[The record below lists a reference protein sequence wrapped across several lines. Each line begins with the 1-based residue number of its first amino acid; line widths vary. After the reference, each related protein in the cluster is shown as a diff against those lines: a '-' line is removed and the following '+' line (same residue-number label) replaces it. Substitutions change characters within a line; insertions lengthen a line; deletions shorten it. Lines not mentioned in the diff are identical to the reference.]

1 MFCYFSILQD
11 SQAFRSSF
19 CEAEA
24 AEKAAW
30 TQKAKAEALGRREAA
45 ELDALQ
51 AECALQGRPK
61 STREPTVVN
70 REAQQKSLADDKAKL
85 EVELANVRSARP
97 PKLSHVSHVSHVM
110 FLPFGFFKECGNMS
124 KPADAS
130 QATSGGSSCRGQKCD
145 QSCNY
150 RGG

>member
-1 MFCYFSILQD
+1 MLRYICIL
-11 SQAFRSSF
+11 SLKILQAFRSSF
-19 CEAEA
+19 CQAEA

-51 AECALQGRPK
+51 AECTLPQGHPK

-97 PKLSHVSHVSHVM
+97 LKLSHVSHVSTVWLFQRMRQHV
-110 FLPFGFFKECGNMS
+110 E
-124 KPADAS
+124 
-130 QATSGGSSCRGQKCD
+130 TS
-145 QSCNY
+145 
-150 RGG
+150 